1 LIAHLNA
8 IGAYEN
14 IIFVFLSDN
23 GAESTDPMNMGA
35 CKRLNANLLYDQS
48 IAQQGRLSALT
59 AQEQASATALGTTS
73 IGWQADIRINFV
85 FGLVLGWVRTGRFWL
100 IGRAKQNFSDQ
111 TTCDIT

>member
-1 LIAHLNA
+1 MIAHLNA

-73 IGWQADIRINFV
+73 IGWEDERQLSALDFIIH
-85 FGLVLGWVRTGRFWL
+85 RFR
-100 IGRAKQNFSDQ
+100 GQGKEQQ
-111 TTCDIT
+111 T